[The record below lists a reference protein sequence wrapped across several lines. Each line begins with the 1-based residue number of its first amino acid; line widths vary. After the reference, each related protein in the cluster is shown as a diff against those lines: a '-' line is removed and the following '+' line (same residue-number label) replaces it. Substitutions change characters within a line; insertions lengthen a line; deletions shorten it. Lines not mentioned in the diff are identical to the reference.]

1 MLFMVVNVHKGF
13 RLSHD
18 FHVDIDRDVCC
29 YTRQPPAKA
38 KC

>member
-1 MLFMVVNVHKGF
+1 MSIKAFVY